1 MNLKRSTEYLLLI
14 CCLIINSSIPVGIAY
29 ADGNVI
35 EMRIT
40 MDDRLTPNSSL
51 AKQYVRIADI
61 TPPQVD
67 VYSLKAEP
75 KEVQP
80 GDQVKVSLK
89 VTDDLSGV
97 RYVRVYYQSPIT
109 DKIESVTLSNS
120 QGDNYE
126 GYFNVTDT
134 TEDGEWQISY
144 IYIDDAQNNSQ
155 YIYNVHTNPYID
167 LSEDLSAGNFTVSGT
182 NADITSPKA
191 DISSLKVDF
200 KEVQPGDQV
209 KVSLKVTDDLSGVR
223 YVRVY
228 YQSPITGKIESVT
241 LSNSQ
246 GDNYEG
252 YFNVTDTTE
261 DGEWQISYIYIDDAQ
276 NNSQYIYNVHTNPYI
291 DLSEDLSTGNFTVS
305 GTNADITSPKADISS
320 LKVDFKEV
328 QPGDQVKVSLKVTDD
343 LSGVRY
349 VRVYYQSPITG
360 KIESV
365 TLSNSQGD
373 NYEGYFNVTDTTE
386 DGEWQISYIYID
398 DAQNNSQYIYNVHT
412 NPYIDLSEDLSTGNF
427 TVSNAESSIAPLD
440 GVTFITQ
447 NDTWS
452 NKTINGDLYIG
463 PNAVLTV
470 NGNVKVD
477 GNVYV
482 LGALK
487 SYGGLTINGTL
498 YGKNM
503 SFGSSLMLHNGT
515 IVINGTNS
523 IYSMNMS
530 NYPVTDLPIRIDNLP
545 LVSNNGKVTIQGAT
559 VNVAQMYI
567 EGEEVKLDNK
577 GRFDLIDFYV
587 GNKDSIIIKF
597 KTVFGNIIT
606 KQFEISQENI
616 IKEDINNDGIIN
628 KQDLELLSNYYNV
641 TRSDYNWNEELDM
654 NDDGIIDLYD
664 AVFISKKI
672 EDEENVDIV
681 VTHFE
686 VDKIGGSIR
695 YKFPNNNAT
704 FSQVEVLV
712 NDENVTANLIGA
724 GGGGP
729 EGGNMFWTFT
739 DELVQGENKIEVRIT
754 YTIDEK
760 SSMISKVTSI
770 LK

>member
-1 MNLKRSTEYLLLI
+1 MKLKRSIEYLLLT
-14 CCLIINSSIPVGIAY
+14 CCLIINSLIPVGITY

-35 EMRIT
+35 EKIIT
-40 MDDRLTPNSSL
+40 MDDRLIPKLWL
-51 AKQYVRIADI
+51 AKPYVRISDI
-61 TPPQVD
+61 TPPKID
-67 VYSLKAEP
+67 VSSLIVEP
-75 KEVQP
+75 KEARP
-80 GDQVKVSLK
+80 GEQVKISVK

-97 RYVRVYYQSPIT
+97 ATIQVWYQMP
-109 DKIESVTLSNS
+109 DSNS
-120 QGDNYE
+120 KKLIIMYPIGNDMYE
-126 GYFNVTDT
+126 GILEINEYTPSGLW
-134 TEDGEWQISY
+134 E
-144 IYIDDAQNNSQ
+144 IDCIDMYDNQNNSIF
-155 YIYNVHTNPYID
+155 IYNDNINSYGEYR
-167 LSEDLSAGNFTVSGT
+167 EDLSAGNFNVTGT
-182 NADITSPKA
+182 NADITPPKI
-191 DISSLKVDF
+191 DVSSLIVEP
-200 KEVQPGDQV
+200 KEARPGEQV
-209 KVSLKVTDDLSGVR
+209 KISVKVTDDLSGVATIQ
-223 YVRVY
+223 VW
-228 YQSPITGKIESVT
+228 YQMPD
-241 LSNSQ
+241 SNSKKLIIMYPI
-246 GDNYEG
+246 GNDMYEG
-252 YFNVTDTTE
+252 ILEINEYTPSGLWE
-261 DGEWQISYIYIDDAQ
+261 IDCIDMYDNQ
-276 NNSQYIYNVHTNPYI
+276 NNSIFIYNDNINSYGEYQ
-291 DLSEDLSTGNFTVS
+291 EDLSAGNFVVL
-305 GTNADITSPKADISS
+305 ADDS
-320 LKVDFKEV
+320 L
-328 QPGDQVKVSLKVTDD
+328 
-343 LSGVRY
+343 
-349 VRVYYQSPITG
+349 
-360 KIESV
+360 
-365 TLSNSQGD
+365 
-373 NYEGYFNVTDTTE
+373 
-386 DGEWQISYIYID
+386 
-398 DAQNNSQYIYNVHT
+398 
-412 NPYIDLSEDLSTGNF
+412 
-427 TVSNAESSIAPLD
+427 IAPLED
-440 GVTFITQ
+440 VTVITQ
-447 NDTWS
+447 NETWT

-482 LGALK
+482 LGGLK

-515 IVINGTNS
+515 VIISGTNS

-587 GNKDSIIIKF
+587 GNKNDIIIEF

-606 KQFEISQENI
+606 KRFEISQENI
-616 IKEDINNDGIIN
+616 IKEDINHDGIVN

-664 AVFISKKI
+664 VVFISKKI